1 MFLGVSGDLPTTS
14 YVKMVEIWL
23 LFSLMVPF
31 ISVLLHIYID
41 NLRVSS
47 WKNCIQQS
55 FFVLLSF
62 QDDDDR
68 TINHHGVERPVGG
81 PESNTV
87 QVKPAHGSLISRNEK
102 VEFEARKQF
111 YKSLVHG
118 EKKMKKI
125 ERLVFIGK
133 VVFPIFIISFSA
145 VYFFYGLSKMT

>member
-1 MFLGVSGDLPTTS
+1 M
-14 YVKMVEIWL
+14 
-23 LFSLMVPF
+23 
-31 ISVLLHIYID
+31 
-41 NLRVSS
+41 
-47 WKNCIQQS
+47 
-55 FFVLLSF
+55 LSF

-87 QVKPAHGSLISRNEK
+87 QQVKPAHGSLISRNEK